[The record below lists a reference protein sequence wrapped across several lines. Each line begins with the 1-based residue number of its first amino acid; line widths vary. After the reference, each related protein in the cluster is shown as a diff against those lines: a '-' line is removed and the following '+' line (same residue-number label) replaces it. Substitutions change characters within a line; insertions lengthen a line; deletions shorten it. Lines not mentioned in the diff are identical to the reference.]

1 MVRPTVTKDVP
12 GCNNRFAPLGEN
24 YAEYQIRRALQVA
37 SGKDPPPPTQGR
49 APPLSWLNQLTLE
62 KQLILAARATSH
74 ALPTRRFSKVE

>member
-37 SGKDPPPPTQGR
+37 SGKDPPPFQGR
-49 APPLSWLNQLTLE
+49 APPLYRLNQLTLE
-62 KQLILAARATSH
+62 QQLTKTMASTSH
-74 ALPTRRFSKVE
+74 A

>member
-37 SGKDPPPPTQGR
+37 SGKDPPPPPQDR
-49 APPLSWLNQLTLE
+49 APLLYRLNQLTLE
-62 KQLILAARATSH
+62 QQLTKTMASTSH
-74 ALPTRRFSKVE
+74 A

>member
-37 SGKDPPPPTQGR
+37 SGKDPPPFQGR
-49 APPLSWLNQLTLE
+49 APPLYRLNQLTLE
-62 KQLILAARATSH
+62 QQLSKTKEYISH
-74 ALPTRRFSKVE
+74 A